1 MNYPQFTIDFYRKT
15 IHDEE
20 ISFSEHR
27 AVEYW
32 CASQDTTIEEMI
44 GDMANRFLWIS
55 PNGHW
60 QIERM
65 SDSSHYR
72 GFRVRVVSDSHADY
86 PTLWPS
92 GVLAWDRPE
101 AVPAYVQRQANRI
114 LIPLLSEDS
123 RALQYLAVLS

>member
-1 MNYPQFTIDFYRKT
+1 MHNPTKSI
-15 IHDEE
+15 
-20 ISFSEHR
+20 
-27 AVEYW
+27 
-32 CASQDTTIEEMI
+32 
-44 GDMANRFLWIS
+44 LWIS

-65 SDSSHYR
+65 SDSSHFR
-72 GFRVRVVSDSHADY
+72 GFRVRVVSESHADH
-86 PTLWPS
+86 PVLWPS

>member
-1 MNYPQFTIDFYRKT
+1 MNYPQFTIDFYRK
-15 IHDEE
+15 IISDDEY
-20 ISFSEHR
+20 SFEEHR

-32 CASQDTTIEEMI
+32 CASQGIIIEEMLSDI
-44 GDMANRFLWIS
+44 ADRILWTS

-60 QIERM
+60 QIERW

-86 PTLWPS
+86 PVLWPS

-101 AVPAYVQRQANRI
+101 VVPAYVQRQANRI
-114 LIPLLSEDS
+114 LLPLLSGGA
-123 RALQYLAVLS
+123 R